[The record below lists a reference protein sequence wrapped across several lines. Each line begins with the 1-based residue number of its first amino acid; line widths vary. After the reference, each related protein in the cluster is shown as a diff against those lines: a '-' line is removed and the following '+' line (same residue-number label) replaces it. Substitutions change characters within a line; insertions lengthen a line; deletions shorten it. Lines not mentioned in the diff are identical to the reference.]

1 VSVSLLTNTGNNY
14 GIGETRKLELKGSCA
29 SLGIDPKR
37 CIALDRPDIQ
47 DNPKVWWD
55 EKVIEDIVKEY
66 VGKWQADAVSFSLS
80 PRTGPR
86 ISIDICRFPDP
97 DL

>member
-1 VSVSLLTNTGNNY
+1 M
-14 GIGETRKLELKGSCA
+14 ELKGSCA

-55 EKVIEDIVKEY
+55 KKVIEGIVKEY
-66 VGKWQADAVSFSLS
+66 VGKWQADAVSFPIASLTC
-80 PRTGPR
+80 PFN
-86 ISIDICRFPDP
+86 ICRFQILTFDSGGVSGHINHRAVSSAIR
-97 DL
+97 